1 MTKPAILLFGL
12 AIALVIPAGVWAQA
26 SGQTEAVNEA
36 VYRQA
41 DRIKLRQALVDA
53 KSAQERGELAT
64 AARLYDDAWRL
75 VQNIGFNNVEPEA
88 LQTRSGLAATR
99 LELAKLAQGRSD
111 YKEADVHIKDVL
123 NTDPAN
129 VQAIEM
135 KKANDKLV
143 AEQLGKVPNDD
154 VKAMV
159 PEIVKE
165 KNDAGQ
171 LVQDGRLLLE
181 MGKYE
186 ESEKKLRAAI
196 KINPNSQAAYYYL
209 NLLLEA
215 RYKQAEL
222 RRGNEGKRAMVQVEE
237 AWDESKKRDLLPQP
251 NLYARTN
258 LIHTSKG
265 RQAIAIKLD
274 RIRLDTVK
282 YEGLPLSEVINNLND
297 EARKRDPE
305 KRGLN
310 FIINP
315 NAEPA
320 AAAPATAGV
329 DPTTGLPVANAAPAE
344 PVDVGNI
351 PIKLNPAL
359 TDVRLA
365 DVLDA
370 IVKVAERPIK
380 FSIEDYAIVFSLK
393 GPEPAPL
400 YTRIIKVDPNTFV
413 QGLESVT
420 GFPFGSTGNSSG
432 GGGGGSQGGGGGGF
446 GGGGGGGG
454 QGGGS
459 SSMTMVPRVSVAGGG
474 FGGGGGG
481 FGGGG
486 GGGGGFGGGG
496 GGGGGGGVRAVT
508 TTNDM
513 AGAQGIARQFFLT
526 MGIDLNPPKSIFF
539 NDREGSIVVRATL
552 QDLDT
557 IETAVQILNIP
568 PPQINIKAKFVE
580 VTQNDNRALGFDWY
594 LGNFTMG
601 QNGGVIASGG
611 TSPSFNGRP
620 SSANPGGV
628 FPGNAAA
635 GTAIAPSGSDGVV
648 SSGLRNVVNAPA
660 LMSFTG
666 ILTDPQFRVV
676 IRALDQREGVDLLN
690 EASVT
695 TLSGRQTQIQVVDLI
710 TIVTGTSLNQ
720 TTTGGTG
727 TTVGG
732 TTGGGAGAVGST
744 VNYPT
749 ETQPFGPTLDVIPY
763 VSADGYTIQMT
774 IIPTITEFL
783 GYDPPGQFVPQAQ
796 SVSGGQ
802 GGAAVPLT
810 AQLPLPH
817 FRVRQVTTSAIVWDG
832 QTVVLGGLIT
842 EDVTKLKDKV
852 PVLGDLPLVGRLFR
866 SESSATKKK
875 NLMIFVT
882 PTIIDPAGNRVHS
895 EDEMPFAQSG
905 IPPQKPTMPS
915 GQ

>member
-1 MTKPAILLFGL
+1 
-12 AIALVIPAGVWAQA
+12 VD
-26 SGQTEAVNEA
+26 EAVH
-36 VYRQA
+36 RQA
-41 DRIKLRQALVDA
+41 NRIKLRQTLVDA
-53 KSAQERGELAT
+53 KAAQERGELAT
-64 AARLYDDAWRL
+64 AARMYDDAWRL
-75 VQNIGFNNVEPEA
+75 VQNIGYNNVEAEA
-88 LQTRSGLAATR
+88 LQTRAGLAATR
-99 LELAKLAQGRSD
+99 LELARSAMRRSE
-111 YKEADVHIKDVL
+111 YKEADIHIRDVL
-123 NTDPAN
+123 NADPAN
-129 VQAIEM
+129 IDAIEL
-135 KKANDKLV
+135 KKSNDKQIALHRG
-143 AEQLGKVPNDD
+143 QSPNDE
-154 VKAMV
+154 VKALV
-159 PEIVKE
+159 PEIAKE
-165 KNDAGQ
+165 KQDASQ
-171 LVQDGRLLLE
+171 LVQDGRLFLE

-186 ESEKKLRAAI
+186 EAEKKLREAI
-196 KINPNSQAAYYYL
+196 KLNPNSQAAYYYM

-222 RRGNEGKRAMVQVEE
+222 RRGSESKRAMVQVEE
-237 AWDESKKRDLLPQP
+237 AWDEPKKRDLLPQP
-251 NLYARTN
+251 NPYARTN

-274 RIRLDTVK
+274 KIRLDSVNF
-282 YEGLPLSEVINNLND
+282 EGLPLSEVIKVLND

-320 AAAPATAGV
+320 QTVPTTTGL
-329 DPTTGLPVANAAPAE
+329 DPTTGLPVTTAAPAE
-344 PVDVGNI
+344 PVDVGAI
-351 PIKLNPAL
+351 SIKLSPAL

-365 DVLDA
+365 DALDA

-400 YTRIIKVDPNTFV
+400 FTRIIKVDPNTFV
-413 QGLESVT
+413 QGLESVM
-420 GFPFGSTGNSSG
+420 GFPFGSTGSSSG
-432 GGGGGSQGGGGGGF
+432 GGGGYGGGGGGGY

-454 QGGGS
+454 YGGGGGS
-459 SSMTMVPRVSVAGGG
+459 ITTVPRVSVAGGG
-474 FGGGGGG
+474 FGGGG

-486 GGGGGFGGGG
+486 GGFGGGGFGGGG
-496 GGGGGGGVRAVT
+496 GGGGGGVRMVT
-508 TTNDM
+508 STNDM
-513 AGAQGIARQFFLT
+513 ASVQAIARQFFLT
-526 MGIDLNPPKSIFF
+526 MGIDLNPPKSLFF
-539 NDREGSIVVRATL
+539 NDREGTVVVRATL

-557 IETAVQILNIP
+557 IETAIQVLNIP

-580 VTQNDNRALGFDWY
+580 VTQEDNRALGFDWY

-601 QNGGVIASGG
+601 NGGGIIASGG
-611 TSPSFNGRP
+611 SAPSFNGAP
-620 SSANPGGV
+620 STANPGGS

-635 GTAIAPSGSDGVV
+635 GTTIAPSASDSVV
-648 SSGLRNVVNAPA
+648 SSGLRNIVNAPA
-660 LMSFTG
+660 LMTFTG

-676 IRALDQREGVDLLN
+676 IRALDQRKGVDLLN
-690 EASVT
+690 ESSVT

-710 TIVTGTSLNQ
+710 TIVSGTSLNQ

-727 TTVGG
+727 NTVGG
-732 TTGGGAGAVGST
+732 VTGGGAGAVGST

-749 ETQPFGPTLDVIPY
+749 ETTPIGPTLDVVPY

-783 GYDPPGQFVPQAQ
+783 GYDDPGQFIPQAQ

-802 GGAAVPLT
+802 GGAAVPLQ

-817 FRVRQVTTSAIVWDG
+817 FRLRQVTTSAIVWDG
-832 QTVVLGGLIT
+832 QTVVLGGLTT

-866 SESSATKKK
+866 SESNQTKKK

-882 PTIIDPAGNRVHS
+882 PTIIDPAGNRLHT
-895 EDEMPFAQSG
+895 EDEMPFAQTG
-905 IPPQKPTMPS
+905 IPAQKPVVPV